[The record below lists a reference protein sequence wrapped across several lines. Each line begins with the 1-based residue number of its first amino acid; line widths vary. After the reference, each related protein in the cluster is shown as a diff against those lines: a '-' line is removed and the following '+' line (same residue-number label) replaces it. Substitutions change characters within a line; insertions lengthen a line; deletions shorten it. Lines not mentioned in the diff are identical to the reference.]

1 MKAIILAAGLGT
13 RLGDLTKAS
22 PKCLVKI
29 NGRSLL
35 EWQLRAL
42 KKAGCSDIVLVI
54 GTKGNCWTQHS
65 HKIIKKLHDKILFNF
80 RNTTSQNTF
89 SLHLALNKMEP
100 EDFLSIDGD
109 VLFSEK
115 VIFDLIQAKHDIAI
129 VSKPAADPLAAGTKV
144 VCDKNNYV
152 LKMGKKIVPD
162 VFPWN
167 IHSGLF
173 KVRHHAFSFFQNL
186 VSASSLQQDTGIV
199 LNKACSEK
207 IVYNFNS
214 DGWVNINTPCDKEKA
229 MHMMTIGKKWH

>member
-89 SLHLALNKMEP
+89 SLHLALNNGSIFPVVVANIGELIKYLG
-100 EDFLSIDGD
+100 FLLKRSLM
-109 VLFSEK
+109 VS
-115 VIFDLIQAKHDIAI
+115 LI
-129 VSKPAADPLAAGTKV
+129 
-144 VCDKNNYV
+144 YV
-152 LKMGKKIVPD
+152 
-162 VFPWN
+162 F
-167 IHSGLF
+167 
-173 KVRHHAFSFFQNL
+173 
-186 VSASSLQQDTGIV
+186 
-199 LNKACSEK
+199 
-207 IVYNFNS
+207 
-214 DGWVNINTPCDKEKA
+214 
-229 MHMMTIGKKWH
+229 